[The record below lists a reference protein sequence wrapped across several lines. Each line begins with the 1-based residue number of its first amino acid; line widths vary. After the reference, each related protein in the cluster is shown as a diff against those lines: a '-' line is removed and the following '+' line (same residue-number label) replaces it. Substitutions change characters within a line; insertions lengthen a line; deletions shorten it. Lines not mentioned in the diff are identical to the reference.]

1 METGV
6 VTRSM
11 RATIVEDETEQN
23 LVVQSEEPMLSLAQ
37 QDMAPSELALASILK
52 ELRDFRK
59 DNKEQYSDI
68 KRELRRVN
76 DRVKEAE
83 DRIDETET
91 VLQAASKLIVKLTER
106 QASLEERLIDQEGRA
121 RRDNL
126 RIYGI
131 LEDKEGSDMITFLDN
146 LLKTALGFP
155 ADQPLG
161 IQRAHRALTVKPND
175 KTKPRSIVVKFGSY
189 QTKED
194 VIRRAWQKKTV
205 LCDGVRF
212 FVDHDYPIE
221 VLKKRNEYREAKL
234 ILRERRI
241 KFQTPYPSKLRVFYD
256 NGTRIYKDASEATR
270 DMAERGLNVTI
281 VKPAATPDKEE
292 LQRLSAWH
300 RAPTR
305 HLARR
310 TEGGGETLD
319 HHSGEARGPLER
331 QRTHYRE
338 KLQAFRRDND
348 D

>member
-11 RATIVEDETEQN
+11 RASVLEDETEQN
-23 LVVQSEEPMLSLAQ
+23 TEERSEAPMLNLAHQ
-37 QDMAPSELALASILK
+37 GMAPSELALANILK

-59 DNKEQYSDI
+59 DNNEQYSDI
-68 KRELRRVN
+68 KRELQKVN

-83 DRIDETET
+83 ARIDETET
-91 VLQAASKLIVKLTER
+91 VLQATSKLIVKLLET
-106 QASLEERLIDQEGRA
+106 QASLERRVIDQEGRA
-121 RRDNL
+121 RRENL

-131 LEDKEGSDMITFLDN
+131 LEGKEGSDMITFIDN
-146 LLKTALGFP
+146 LLKTALGLP
-155 ADQPLG
+155 NDQPLG
-161 IQRAHRALTVKPND
+161 IERAHRALTGKSSD
-175 KTKPRSIVVKFGSY
+175 QTKPRSIVVKFGSY
-189 QTKED
+189 SRKED

-221 VLKKRNEYREAKL
+221 VLKKRNEYREAKQM
-234 ILRERRI
+234 LREKRI

-256 NGTRIYKDASEATR
+256 NGTQLYNDATEATR
-270 DMAERGLNVTI
+270 DMAQRGLNVTI
-281 VKPAATPDKEE
+281 VKPAATPDQEE

-300 RAPTR
+300 RV
-305 HLARR
+305 ARGR
-310 TEGGGETLD
+310 RAERGD
-319 HHSGEARGPLER
+319 QHAREARGSQER
-331 QRTHYRE
+331 QRAHYLE